1 MEHPYEVI
9 NPAGQTVLV
18 AAENCRYSKLQELML
33 LENGYTIRLHGKKLT
48 KTEIR
53 KELGRK

>member
-9 NPAGQTVLV
+9 NPAGQTVMT
-18 AAENCRYSKLQELML
+18 AAECCRYSKLQELLL
-33 LENGYTIRLHGKKLT
+33 LENGYTIKLHGKKLT

>member
-1 MEHPYEVI
+1 MDYPYEVI
-9 NPAGQTVLV
+9 NPEGVTVLQ
-18 AAENCRYSKLQELML
+18 SKVRHSASVELDH
-33 LENGYTIRLHGKKLT
+33 LENGYTIKLHGKKLT